1 MALVVLQPP
10 PLWIELACFG
20 IDEKSLEK
28 HKQIRDKLERL
39 LKKQV
44 DTLCGVEH
52 FSGLAQDRSNPSV

>member
-10 PLWIELACFG
+10 PPWIEFACFG

-44 DTLCGVEH
+44 DTLCGVEN
-52 FSGLAQDRSNPSV
+52 FSGLAQDCSNPSV